1 MTFPHRQRTAAGAC
15 VAALTAAFPV
25 CFLEPALNHNN
36 PHSIYNTMSDTERE
50 GNKYTSTIFWM
61 SSTSL
66 HNDFFLLVSD
76 LGLPDQVENMCP
88 LLPSLDQ
95 ALAEVKELAGAGAGA
110 CQLQYV
116 HVTEVVLPMLCS
128 YMSLWWHWGP
138 EGQPDSP
145 VCTSVT
151 PQCASDLLGLILQ
164 IIQNHM
170 GISQGDWMKQMAG
183 TAVLPVTVV
192 QVFLF
197 SIPYMNLFFSS
208 LLTITLAFSL
218 FSVSHMSCLSQAPKK
233 PLPAIDGKTEEKGR
247 ECATGGG
254 ADESRGR

>member
-1 MTFPHRQRTAAGAC
+1 MFRP
-15 VAALTAAFPV
+15 
-25 CFLEPALNHNN
+25 
-36 PHSIYNTMSDTERE
+36 
-50 GNKYTSTIFWM
+50 

-66 HNDFFLLVSD
+66 HNDFSLFVSD
-76 LGLPDQVENMCP
+76 LGLPDQVEKMCP

-110 CQLQYV
+110 CQPHYV
-116 HVTEVVLPMLCS
+116 HVAEVVLPMLCS

-138 EGQPDSP
+138 EGQPESP

-151 PQCASDLLGLILQ
+151 PQCASDLLGHILQ

-183 TAVLPVTVV
+183 TAVLPLTAA

-197 SIPYMNLFFSS
+197 STPYMNLFFYS
-208 LLTITLAFSL
+208 LFTLTLTFSL
-218 FSVSHMSCLSQAPKK
+218 FSVSHMSCPSRAPEK
-233 PLPAIDGKTEEKGR
+233 PLPAFDGKTEEKGR
-247 ECATGGG
+247 ECTTGGG
-254 ADESRGR
+254 ADESRGRWSLWSRVTHSGKD